1 MTRGLGREAGCSSV
15 PASGQGRRRRS
26 STRRGGTGPSGPG
39 RPRVSCADRGGGV
52 SFSVELTRIAGPHN
66 IGRMC
71 IGRYYRLPPGQLV
84 ANPCPSG
91 TTRMS
96 VCQRPTG
103 GVGRF
108 ATPLRRAAATGRR
121 TRPAGCAGTTPEV
134 RAALSGSACAG
145 TRPGHVRWRPDGP
158 GSGSCAG
165 GPPSTGSAPN
175 RPAGRPPP
183 IDWPRGRP
191 PGRVGDAYPR
201 TSSSLAPPVSPA
213 GPAPRNDQEWCVPD
227 GFPVTP
233 PSAGCRDRGLVTP
246 GRALPG
252 SGTPVAAAWIQCG
265 RARSFEST
273 SGRSGRPL
281 VQFGHG
287 RSR

>member
-145 TRPGHVRWRPDGP
+145 TRPGHGPVASGRTRFGFVRGRPAIHRFRSEP
-158 GSGSCAG
+158 PG
-165 GPPSTGSAPN
+165 GPPSPDRLASGPSPWAGGGCVPADLVLPRASGVAGWSGPPERSGMVRTRWISGHAAVGGMPRSRAGHSWTGIT
-175 RPAGRPPP
+175 RFGDAGRGGLDTVRACQ
-183 IDWPRGRP
+183 IL
-191 PGRVGDAYPR
+191 RVH
-201 TSSSLAPPVSPA
+201 
-213 GPAPRNDQEWCVPD
+213 QW
-227 GFPVTP
+227 
-233 PSAGCRDRGLVTP
+233 
-246 GRALPG
+246 
-252 SGTPVAAAWIQCG
+252 
-265 RARSFEST
+265 
-273 SGRSGRPL
+273 
-281 VQFGHG
+281 
-287 RSR
+287 